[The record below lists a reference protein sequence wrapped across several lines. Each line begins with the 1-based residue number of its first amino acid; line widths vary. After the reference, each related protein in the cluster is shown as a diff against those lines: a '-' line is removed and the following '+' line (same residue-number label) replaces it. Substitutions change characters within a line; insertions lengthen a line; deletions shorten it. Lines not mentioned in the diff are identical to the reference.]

1 MPIAHFSKKYAV
13 EDAKIDA
20 ITADPSGGATTH
32 GTLFDVPGIKST
44 EIEGDITT
52 KSLRGD
58 NVEMDTI
65 SALDGV
71 TLSVEHAKL
80 HLDILGVLVG
90 GAVVDAGV
98 TPNQTATW
106 TLVNPNFGSW
116 RFRSRTPSNGTD
128 FIGGANLLTAY
139 KCTLSAFPA
148 LGQAEE
154 DYKIASFSARCM
166 KRLSDGKH
174 VEEQFQET
182 AIALV

>member
-1 MPIAHFSKKYAV
+1 MPIGHFSKKYGT
-13 EDAKIDA
+13 EDAKIDKL
-20 ITADPSGGATTH
+20 TADPSGGITTH
-32 GTLFDVPGIKST
+32 GTLYDVPGIKSA
-44 EIEGDITT
+44 EVEGDIST

-58 NVEMDTI
+58 NVEMDTM
-65 SALDGV
+65 SSLDGV
-71 TLSVEHAKL
+71 TLGVEHAKI
-80 HLDILGVLVG
+80 HLDVLAVLVG
-90 GAVVDAGV
+90 GTVTDAGV

-106 TLVNPNFGSW
+106 LLTDPNFGSW
-116 RFRSRTPSNGTD
+116 RFRARTPANGTD

-148 LGQAEE
+148 LGLAEE

-182 AIALV
+182 AIAIA